1 MNVIG
6 IIQTD
11 LNEFSVL
18 FEPDQSGQ
26 QGNQQQG
33 NNNQQ
38 GGNSSSSQDGQGQ
51 NDNDSMF
58 LSFLEDQSFGDQTQR
73 NTGGYGSNP
82 NQQQNAP
89 QELTVR
95 IKGIPEGQ
103 KANFL
108 QMYQILHDAKDTQ
121 TLQHSLT
128 IVQNSDQQNQGAGNN
143 NNQGSGGG
151 NNFSSNSGNAQIQ

>member
-18 FEPDQSGQ
+18 FEPEQQGGQGQ
-26 QGNQQQG
+26 QNGNQQASPD
-33 NNNQQ
+33 Q
-38 GGNSSSSQDGQGQ
+38 GGNEQ
-51 NDNDSMF
+51 NDQSLF
-58 LSFLEDQSFGDQTQR
+58 LSFLEDQNFSETQ
-73 NTGGYGSNP
+73 GSQGNSNG

-108 QMYQILHDAKDTQ
+108 QMYQILQDAKDTRELEQ
-121 TLQHSLT
+121 SLT
-128 IVQNSDQQNQGAGNN
+128 IVQTDDQQNQGGNNGSSSKNAGNSIPGK
-143 NNQGSGGG
+143 NQQS
-151 NNFSSNSGNAQIQ
+151 

>member
-18 FEPDQSGQ
+18 FEPE
-26 QGNQQQG
+26 QGGQQQG
-33 NNNQQ
+33 GQGQGQGQQSQQQ
-38 GGNSSSSQDGQGQ
+38 GGGDQD
-51 NDNDSMF
+51 DSMF
-58 LSFLEDQSFGDQTQR
+58 LSFLEDQTGDSS
-73 NTGGYGSNP
+73 GGQDQGGNSG
-82 NQQQNAP
+82 NQQQNGP

-108 QMYQILHDAKDTQ
+108 QMYQIIQDAKDSKDLEQ
-121 TLQHSLT
+121 TLT
-128 IVQNSDQQNQGAGNN
+128 IVNNGDQQNQGAGHNMA
-143 NNQGSGGG
+143 GG
-151 NNFSSNSGNAQIQ
+151 NNGGGGSSFSGGSNSSKNQ